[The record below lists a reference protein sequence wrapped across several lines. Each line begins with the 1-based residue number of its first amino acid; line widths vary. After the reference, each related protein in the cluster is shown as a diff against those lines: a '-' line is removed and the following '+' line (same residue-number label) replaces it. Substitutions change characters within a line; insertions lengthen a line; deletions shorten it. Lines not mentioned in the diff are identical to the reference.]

1 MTHTKLEN
9 NLEEVIRTSIKR
21 AAGDIILLYR
31 LTQEPQHDNH
41 TSNTQSSQYSLTVT
55 KVDCGGTRREV
66 RRLPDLTRNR
76 TEAEQIYELLSR
88 GLVTPCTLDEV
99 IDDLFAM

>member
-1 MTHTKLEN
+1 MKHKKLEE
-9 NLEEVIRTSIKR
+9 NLQEVIRTSIKR

-31 LTQEPQHDNH
+31 LTQDPVQTEL
-41 TSNTQSSQYSLTVT
+41 TSQSQYSLTVT

-66 RRLPDLTRNR
+66 RCLPDLTRNR
-76 TEAEQIYELLSR
+76 MEAEQIYELISR

-99 IDDLFAM
+99 IDDLFAI

>member
-31 LTQEPQHDNH
+31 LTQEPLHDNH

-55 KVDCGGTRREV
+55 
-66 RRLPDLTRNR
+66 NR